1 MRSYHYHLKRNGW
14 VKPRQYRPSSGGYV
28 LVVLL
33 LFFLL
38 EGGLYVWG
46 SLAGRCWTG
55 SRFVVS
61 PVSCEIPPLVAVPAQ
76 AAAPSPSPTP
86 DQDCE
91 AWTRQIFG
99 DEADIALAVGKA
111 ESGLQIDRVNKWWNG
126 KRGEW
131 SVGCYQINI
140 YAHRG
145 KIPGKIDLEREV
157 WLKVPKN
164 NVMMAKII
172 KDASGWTAWTGYTSG
187 RWKEF

>member
-1 MRSYHYHLKRNGW
+1 MR
-14 VKPRQYRPSSGGYV
+14 PYRHHRHRHGSRRSI
-28 LVVLL
+28 LVTLL
-33 LFFLL
+33 LFFLI

-46 SLAGRCWTG
+46 NLAGRCWTG
-55 SRFVVS
+55 SHFVVS
-61 PVSCEIPPLVAVPAQ
+61 PVGCGLSPSSQVQAQ
-76 AAAPSPSPTP
+76 TVTPSPTP
-86 DQDCE
+86 TFDQGCE
-91 AWTRQIFG
+91 AWTRTIFG

-111 ESGLQIDRVNKWWNG
+111 ESGLRSDVINKWWDG

-140 YAHRG
+140 YAHRA
-145 KIPGKIDLEREV
+145 KIPGKTDSEREA

-172 KDASGWTAWTGYTSG
+172 KDASGWGAWTGYTSG